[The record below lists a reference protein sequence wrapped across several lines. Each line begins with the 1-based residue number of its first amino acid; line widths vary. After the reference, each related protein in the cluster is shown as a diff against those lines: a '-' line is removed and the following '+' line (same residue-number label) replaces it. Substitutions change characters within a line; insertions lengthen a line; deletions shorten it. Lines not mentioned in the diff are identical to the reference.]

1 MRQLSS
7 TALEDRD
14 QPTGFITPGAKL
26 SSHKSSMNPTQID
39 QLQRLHF
46 ESIGGK
52 YQLHYG
58 DPYSQQ
64 YRQRFIYE
72 PMCSGIDL
80 RSKRVLEAMAGDGQA
95 TEFLL
100 AQRAKVTGLDISP
113 SQVDEFR
120 TRWPNCD
127 VHCASIFDTGFASG
141 SFDCVFIVGGLHHLH
156 PRVNDALR
164 EIHRL
169 LAPNGYFGF
178 AEPHRGSIFD
188 MARRFWYKHDSL
200 FAPNEESVDL
210 NDIEQHAS
218 SMFEFKKRIFLGNAA
233 YLFVLNSMV
242 FRLPVKLKRFYAAP
256 VMAFEKVVNRFQ
268 GRRSSCFVI
277 CQWRKK

>member
-1 MRQLSS
+1 MA
-7 TALEDRD
+7 TEDRD
-14 QPTGFITPGAKL
+14 QPTGFLTPGPTL
-26 SSHKSSMNPTQID
+26 SSRKPSMDPTQIER
-39 QLQRLHF
+39 LQRLHF
-46 ESIGGK
+46 ESIGRK

-64 YRQRFIYE
+64 YRNRFIYE
-72 PMCSGIDL
+72 PMCAGIDL
-80 RSKRVLEAMAGDGQA
+80 SSLRVLEAMAGDGQA

-100 AQRAKVTGLDISP
+100 AKRARVTGLDISP

-127 VHCASIFDTGFASG
+127 VRCASIFDTGFASA

-169 LAPNGYFGF
+169 LEPNGYLCF

-188 MARRFWYKHDSL
+188 IARRFWYKHDSL

-242 FRLPVKLKRFYAAP
+242 FRLPVKLKRLYAGP

-268 GRRSSCFVI
+268 GPRSSCFVI

>member
-1 MRQLSS
+1 MDS
-7 TALEDRD
+7 THIER
-14 QPTGFITPGAKL
+14 
-26 SSHKSSMNPTQID
+26 
-39 QLQRLHF
+39 LQRIHF
-46 ESIGGK
+46 ESIGAQ
-52 YQLHYG
+52 YQAHYG
-58 DPYSQQ
+58 DAYSQE
-64 YRQRFIYE
+64 YRMRFIYE
-72 PMCSGIDL
+72 PMSTGIDL
-80 RSKRVLEAMAGDGQA
+80 SSRRVLEAMSGDGQA
-95 TEFLL
+95 TGFLL
-100 AQRAKVTGLDISP
+100 SRGGKVTGLDISA
-113 SQVDEFR
+113 SQIEAFKK
-120 TRWPNCD
+120 RWPTCD
-127 VHCASIFDTGFASG
+127 ARCASIFDTRLTAS

-169 LAPNGYFGF
+169 LAPNGYLAF

-188 MARRFWYKHDSL
+188 IARRFWYKHDSL
-200 FAPNEESVDL
+200 FAPNEASVDL

-256 VMAFEKVVNRFQ
+256 VMALEKVVNRFQ
-268 GRRSSCFVI
+268 GPRSSCFVI